1 MCVSDAHAP
10 GRTVVMS
17 YDGNLRLDVSHRAK
31 SKKSPVVVDARQPPG
46 LLGAE
51 GSQLTVSVCG
61 ACGTAREESRVFD
74 GPASVTLGTFSMH
87 SPHGRARRGHHGQV
101 LRLVE

>member
-17 YDGNLRLDVSHRAK
+17 YNGDLRLNVSHG
-31 SKKSPVVVDARQPPG
+31 ARSREITSREAQQPPG
-46 LLGAE
+46 LLCAE
-51 GSQLTVSVCG
+51 GSQLTVSVSG
-61 ACGTAREESRVFD
+61 ACGTAREKARAFD
-74 GPASVTLGTFSMH
+74 GLASVTLGTFSMR
-87 SPHGRARRGHHGQV
+87 SPHGTARRGQHGQD